1 MTKFSQAI
9 KSESKFKEGSKKR
22 LKSISEQKIRTTMI
36 GAIHAVELIFGYLFG
51 YENGKEV
58 VPESELTDD
67 ERYNRERFKEFRA
80 HILDLGN
87 RQISNIHTELELYD
101 IIFNGYH
108 IDFKIVKTDNTN
120 KNIVERE

>member
-9 KSESKFKEGSKKR
+9 KGEPGFKESSKKR

-36 GAIHAVELIFGYLFG
+36 GAIHAVEIIFGHLFG

-58 VPESELTDD
+58 IPESNLTEDQK
-67 ERYNRERFKEFRA
+67 YNREQFKEFRA
-80 HILDLGN
+80 RILDLGN
-87 RQISNIHTELELYD
+87 RQIANIHTELDLYD

-108 IDFKIVKTDNTN
+108 IDFKVIETKNSN
-120 KNIVERE
+120 KDIIER